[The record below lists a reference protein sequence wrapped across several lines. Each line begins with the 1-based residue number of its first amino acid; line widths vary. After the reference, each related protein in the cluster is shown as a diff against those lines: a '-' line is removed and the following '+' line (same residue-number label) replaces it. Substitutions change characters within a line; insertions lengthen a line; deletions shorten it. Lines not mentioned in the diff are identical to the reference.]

1 MKLDAA
7 FLDKP
12 RALVQRARSAFD
24 ARVQRERMLMFFVA
38 VALVGYVADALW
50 VTPAYKQWTQARTRH
65 STATASL
72 QQLNDDIARQGADGR
87 AHEQQQKRELDQLRE
102 RVQLADAEL
111 HQVGTSLIP
120 AADMLPVLERM
131 LAQVGGLR
139 LRALQSLGRTELVAS
154 TSPAAL
160 PAALPATPPPAALA
174 ANASNAKADAGPVLY
189 RHGFELTLEGSY
201 ADQLAYLQALESMP
215 QHVLWGGMQFK
226 VEQHPRALLTLRL
239 YTLSLDRSWLE
250 I

>member
-1 MKLDAA
+1 MTLDTA

-12 RALVQRARSAFD
+12 RALLQRARSAFD
-24 ARVQRERMLMFFVA
+24 SRVPRERMLMFFVA

-50 VTPAYKQWTQARTRH
+50 VTPAYKQWAQARTRH
-65 STATASL
+65 DTASAGL
-72 QQLNDDIARQGADGR
+72 QRLNDDVARQGAESR
-87 AHEQQQKRELDQLRE
+87 AQEQQHKRDLDQLRE
-102 RVQLADAEL
+102 RVQRSDAEL
-111 HQVGTSLIP
+111 HQVGSSLIP

-139 LRALQSLGRTELVAS
+139 LRAMQSLGRTELVGS
-154 TSPAAL
+154 AL
-160 PAALPATPPPAALA
+160 PAATAASA
-174 ANASNAKADAGPVLY
+174 PGAKADASPVLY

-201 ADQLAYLQALESMP
+201 ADLLAYLQALEAMP
-215 QHVLWGGMQFK
+215 QHVLWGGVQFK
-226 VEQHPRALLTLRL
+226 VEQYPRALLTLRL

>member
-1 MKLDAA
+1 MKLDTA

-24 ARVQRERMLMFFVA
+24 SRVPRERMLMFFVA

-50 VTPAYKQWTQARTRH
+50 VTPAFKQWAQARARH
-65 STATASL
+65 STATAGL
-72 QQLNDDIARQGADGR
+72 HQLNDDVARQGAESR
-87 AHEQQQKRELDQLRE
+87 AQEQQLKRDLDQLRE
-102 RVQLADAEL
+102 RVQRTDAEL

-139 LRALQSLGRTELVAS
+139 LRAMQSLGRTELVGSAI
-154 TSPAAL
+154 PAAM
-160 PAALPATPPPAALA
+160 AASAAG
-174 ANASNAKADAGPVLY
+174 AKADAGPVLY

-201 ADQLAYLQALESMP
+201 ADLLAYLQALEAMP
-215 QHVLWGGMQFK
+215 QHVLWGGVQFK